1 MNTDAED
8 LLKFLLKED
17 ERTGRDLMSRASAA
31 GIGPMKFGPKDDAE
45 AAASRASIL
54 IEVAIKSLERA
65 CAAFAEVR
73 TAVEG
78 RLGRASKLRMWS
90 AVITTVLSSGV
101 VASLSLDKTS
111 RWGIALGV
119 LALLASLLTIVA
131 SRLEGGETN
140 IAQQFGEVAANQAEA
155 LALLDRL
162 RGYMKAPELFN
173 DIDDL
178 VAQAKTLVKFLEE
191 RRAMWLVAS

>member
-8 LLKFLLKED
+8 LLKFLIKED
-17 ERTGRDLMSRASAA
+17 ERTGRDLMSRASNA
-31 GIGPMKFGPKDDAE
+31 GIGPMKFGPNDQPTE
-45 AAASRASIL
+45 SRAGIL

-78 RLGRASKLRMWS
+78 RLGRASKLRLGS
-90 AVITTVLSSGV
+90 AVITTILSSGV

-111 RWGIALGV
+111 HWGIALGV
-119 LALLASLLTIVA
+119 LALVASLLTIVA
-131 SRLEGGETN
+131 GRLEGGEAN
-140 IAQQFGEVAANQAEA
+140 IAQQFGEVAASQAEA

-162 RGYMKAPELFN
+162 RGYMKAPELFG
-173 DIDDL
+173 DIDKL
-178 VAQAKTLVKFLEE
+178 VAQAGTLVKFLEQ